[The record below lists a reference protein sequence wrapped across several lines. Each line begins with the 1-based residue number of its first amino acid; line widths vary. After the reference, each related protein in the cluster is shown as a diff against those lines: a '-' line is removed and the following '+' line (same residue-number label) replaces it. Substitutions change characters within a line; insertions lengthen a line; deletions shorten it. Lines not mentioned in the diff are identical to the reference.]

1 MKRLCK
7 GLYSTE
13 SEAEAHANADKHQR
27 RAPNTSATEA
37 PIVTA
42 ATDGAQSVVNGDAAH
57 AGTVTF
63 AVPRPTVQT
72 HQPEMEGILPNGTSP
87 NQALVLKFSS
97 AVLNVI
103 GRHSVVLHCPTPE
116 QRAQQGPA
124 ATRLT
129 RQWS

>member
-27 RAPNTSATEA
+27 RAPNTSADEA
-37 PIVTA
+37 LTVTA
-42 ATDGAQSVVNGDAAH
+42 VTDGAKSAVTGDTAH
-57 AGTVTF
+57 AGTVTL

-97 AVLNVI
+97 AVLNAV
-103 GRHSVVLHCPTPE
+103 G
-116 QRAQQGPA
+116 
-124 ATRLT
+124 
-129 RQWS
+129 